1 MHKAP
6 RIRLNAKRYFSLCT
20 IAKNLRGK
28 WPVTWR
34 EARGTSKKKNP
45 LLWCRSS
52 IWKSKVIL
60 KHFFF
65 SSFVS
70 IQGCLYPNAAV
81 HEPECLIFR
90 RHQPKKLKV
99 ELDSTIPHP
108 LYAIVVPLRLLA
120 LRNSNPA
127 KWDLAQDLDSH
138 LEERYNDAKFLFVI
152 ATAMP
157 ILRSCGVTEDD
168 INLVQK
174 ILAIGWW

>member
-1 MHKAP
+1 MPLKYLK
-6 RIRLNAKRYFSLCT
+6 IKGNFETFFS
-20 IAKNLRGK
+20 
-28 WPVTWR
+28 
-34 EARGTSKKKNP
+34 
-45 LLWCRSS
+45 
-52 IWKSKVIL
+52 
-60 KHFFF
+60 

-99 ELDSTIPHP
+99 DLDSTIPHP

-157 ILRSCGVTEDD
+157 ILRACGVSEDD
-168 INLVQK
+168 INLVAK
-174 ILAIGWW
+174 ILGIGWCDYILEITTLTVIVPLP

>member
-1 MHKAP
+1 M
-6 RIRLNAKRYFSLCT
+6 
-20 IAKNLRGK
+20 
-28 WPVTWR
+28 
-34 EARGTSKKKNP
+34 
-45 LLWCRSS
+45 
-52 IWKSKVIL
+52 
-60 KHFFF
+60 KHFFS

-157 ILRSCGVTEDD
+157 ILRACGVSEDD
-168 INLVQK
+168 INLVAK
-174 ILAIGWW
+174 ILGIAWCVITFWKLLNIH

>member
-1 MHKAP
+1 MK
-6 RIRLNAKRYFSLCT
+6 IKGNFETLF
-20 IAKNLRGK
+20 
-28 WPVTWR
+28 
-34 EARGTSKKKNP
+34 
-45 LLWCRSS
+45 
-52 IWKSKVIL
+52 
-60 KHFFF
+60 
-65 SSFVS
+65 FVS
-70 IQGCLYPNAAV
+70 IQECLYPNAAV

-99 ELDSTIPHP
+99 ELESTIPHP

-157 ILRSCGVTEDD
+157 ILRACGVSEDD
-168 INLVQK
+168 INLVAK
-174 ILAIGWW
+174 ILGIGWCDYILEITTLTVIDLSLIHI